1 MQPRSIDGENS
12 MDTKWD
18 VVVMGG
24 GTAGLFAG
32 IAAARG
38 GAKTLLVERW
48 GSLGGNIG
56 TGMNIGGFFDGREH
70 QVIHGIPEE
79 LLNRVISLGGGFGH
93 MFFRNQ
99 DRWISSTASMDP
111 ETFKHVAFEMVQ
123 ESDCRLWLYTS
134 FIRGFREGSL
144 VTAAEVLNKSG
155 VVRLEAK
162 SFIDTTGDADL
173 AASVGAP
180 FERGGGKRQQA
191 VTCIFRVG
199 GVNLEAVERYMEER
213 INTGH
218 KEPWRFM
225 NAPLRG
231 KPKYWTP
238 WKVFPEIAQ
247 RFPKLFG
254 VYYHGMPGDIF
265 INCTHT
271 AIDSLDPEDITAG
284 TIRLRKQA
292 VEVTNF
298 LKKHVSGFENA
309 YLTHVYDLG
318 VRESRRLIGEYMLTI
333 EDVVAER
340 EFDDVVAMGAY
351 PPDLHDAHGG
361 DILIHGKG
369 WRGASVEEELPSD
382 QELPYNSAY
391 QIPYRCLLPQGIDN
405 LLVAGRCISATFE
418 AQSGTRGMGPCS
430 TMGEATGTAA
440 ALAARQGIPVKKLDI
455 SLLQKGLVKNG
466 AYLGKRMAE
475 AFAYAVTPPGR
486 S

>member
-1 MQPRSIDGENS
+1 
-12 MDTKWD
+12 MDTKCD

-32 IAAARG
+32 IASARQ

-48 GSLGGNIG
+48 GHLGGNIA
-56 TGMNIGGFFDGREH
+56 TGMNLGGFFDGRDR
-70 QVIHGIPEE
+70 QVVSGIPQE
-79 LLNRVISLGGGFGH
+79 LLDRVVKLGGGLGH
-93 MFFRNQ
+93 MFFKNV

-111 ETFKHVAFEMVQ
+111 EIFKHVAFEMIQ
-123 ESDCRLWLYTS
+123 ESGCKLWLYTS
-134 FIRGFREGSL
+134 FIRGFREGTL
-144 VTAAEVLNKSG
+144 VQGAEVLNKAG

-162 SFIDTTGDADL
+162 TFVDASGDADL

-199 GVNLEAVERYMEER
+199 NVNLEPVERYMEER
-213 INTGH
+213 INTEH
-218 KEPWRFM
+218 KEPWKFL

-254 VYYHGMPGDIF
+254 VYYHGTPGDIF

-284 TIRLRKQA
+284 TMRLRKQA
-292 VEVTNF
+292 MEVTQF
-298 LKKHVSGFENA
+298 LKEHVPGFENA

-318 VRESRRLIGEYMLTI
+318 VRESRRLIGEYVFTV
-333 EDVVAER
+333 EDMISER
-340 EFDDVVAMGAY
+340 EFDDVVGMGAY
-351 PPDLHDAHGG
+351 PPDLHDATGG

-369 WRGASVEEELPSD
+369 WGQASIEEELPQE
-382 QELPYNSAY
+382 QELPYNSGY
-391 QIPYRCLLPQGIDN
+391 QIPYRSLLPQGLDN

-430 TMGEATGTAA
+430 AMGQAAGTAA
-440 ALAARQGIPVKKLDI
+440 ALAVRTGTVPKKLDV
-455 SLLQKGLVKNG
+455 SLLQKTLLKDGVL
-466 AYLGKRMAE
+466 LGRRPAE
-475 AFAYAVTPPGR
+475 T
-486 S
+486 